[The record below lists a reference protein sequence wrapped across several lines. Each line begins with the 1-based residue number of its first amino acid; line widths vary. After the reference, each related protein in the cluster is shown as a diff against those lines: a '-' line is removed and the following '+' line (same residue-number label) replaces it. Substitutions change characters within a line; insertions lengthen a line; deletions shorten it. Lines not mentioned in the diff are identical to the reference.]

1 MILIPILALLI
12 GLAVGF
18 LFKSSLPP
26 PLAVYLAAGVVAGLD
41 TVLGGVRSSIEQKF
55 RTDVFV
61 TGFVANVLIAY
72 FLAWFGDKIGV
83 NVYLAAILVMG
94 TRIFTNLSLIRRH
107 LLTKWHDA
115 RERRR
120 LDAEA
125 KQMQAES
132 EAESEAKVQQTVT
145 T

>member
-1 MILIPILALLI
+1 MILIPIFALLI
-12 GLAVGF
+12 GLAIGF
-18 LFKSSLPP
+18 LLKASLPP
-26 PLAVYLAAGVVAGLD
+26 LLSVYLAVGVVAGLD
-41 TVLGGVRSSIEQKF
+41 TVLGGVRSSIENKF

-61 TGFVANVLIAY
+61 TGFVANVLISS
-72 FLAWFGDKIGV
+72 FLAWFGDKIGA

-125 KQMQAES
+125 KQHQADS
-132 EAESEAKVQQTVT
+132 EAEAEAKVQQTVT